1 MKTLQHKFVDFIPIQ
16 LEENILYVT
25 MQYKTVVHLCPC
37 GCGNKVITPITPTD
51 WKLSFDG
58 QSISLNPSIGS
69 WNFPC
74 RSHYW
79 IIENQVVPSS
89 SWTNKMIQEGREED
103 AKRKE
108 DYFEQR
114 RKLD

>member
-1 MKTLQHKFVDFIPIQ
+1 MKTMQHKFVEYIPTQ

-51 WKLSFDG
+51 WKLTFNG
-58 QSISLNPSIGS
+58 QSISLSPSVGS

-79 IIENQVVPSS
+79 ITENQVVPSYS
-89 SWTNKMIQEGREED
+89 MSNKKIQEGREND
-103 AKRKE
+103 AKQKA
-108 DYFEQR
+108 DYFESR
-114 RKLD
+114 RKPE

>member
-1 MKTLQHKFVDFIPIQ
+1 MKTMRHKFVEYIPTQ

-25 MQYKTVVHLCPC
+25 MQNKTVVHLCPC

-51 WKLSFDG
+51 WKLTFNG
-58 QSISLNPSIGS
+58 QSISLSPSVGS

-79 IIENQVVPSS
+79 ITENQVVPSYPWS
-89 SWTNKMIQEGREED
+89 NKKIREGREND
-103 AKRKE
+103 AKQKAN
-108 DYFEQR
+108 YFERR
-114 RKLD
+114 RKTK